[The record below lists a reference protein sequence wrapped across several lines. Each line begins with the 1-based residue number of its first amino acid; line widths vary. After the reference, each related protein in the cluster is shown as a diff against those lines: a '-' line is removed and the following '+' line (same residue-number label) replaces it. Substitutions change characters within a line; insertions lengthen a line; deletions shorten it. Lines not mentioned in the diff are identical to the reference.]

1 MEIRQL
7 RYFVTVAETRHFGQ
21 AAERLHMAQSP
32 LSQAVR
38 QLEAQVG
45 ATLFNR
51 TTRRVDLT
59 PAGEA
64 FLRDAVRILDS
75 VEAAR
80 ERVQRIG
87 DGHSGLLRVGCTGL
101 AAYKQLPQ
109 LARIAARELPG
120 LILRYVPDLLT
131 PAQEEALA
139 EDRIDLAVLRPP
151 LRRAG
156 LTSRPVARERLTLAV
171 PAGHRLAG
179 DEPVGLYEL
188 RDEDFVVYGARDS
201 VVDAA
206 VTQACLGAGFLP
218 RRAHEVAETSVMLT
232 LVAAGLGVALLP
244 ESALALRVDGVRYV
258 PLADGAHGSAHGT
271 VGAHGAD
278 GAPGAPH
285 VDLALAWRA
294 DEVNPALARLVE
306 VLEANGFVPPEP
318 PAAPFAGRVPAHPG
332 EAR

>member
-7 RYFVTVAETRHFGQ
+7 RYFVAVAQTRHFGQ

-32 LSQAVR
+32 LSQAIR
-38 QLEAQVG
+38 QLESQVG

-59 PAGEA
+59 PAGA
-64 FLRDAVRILDS
+64 ALLRDALRILASVDS
-75 VEAAR
+75 AQ

-120 LILRYVPDLLT
+120 LILRFVPDLLT
-131 PAQEEALA
+131 PAQESALA

-151 LRRAG
+151 LRRPG
-156 LTSRPVARERLTLAV
+156 LASRLIARERFVLAV
-171 PAGHRLAG
+171 PVQHRLAG
-179 DEPVGLYEL
+179 DEPVALDEL
-188 RDEDFVVYGARDS
+188 RDEDFVVYEARDS

-206 VTQACLGAGFLP
+206 ITQACLAVGFLP

-244 ESALALRVDGVRYV
+244 ESALAVRVEGVRFV
-258 PLADGAHGSAHGT
+258 TVADDAY
-271 VGAHGAD
+271 
-278 GAPGAPH
+278 
-285 VDLALAWRA
+285 VDLALAWPA
-294 DEVNPALARLVE
+294 DDVGPALLRLLE
-306 VLEANGFVPPEP
+306 VLEANGFVAPLPTSAAP
-318 PAAPFAGRVPAHPG
+318 PAGSTTAPSLNFG
-332 EAR
+332 EPS